1 MQPSSNTRTVIKT
14 FGESGCLLLSLFLIN
29 VIWPLRGHPRA
40 RTISCV
46 HLQLEML
53 LGIRTHLSLSISV
66 TGSTLLLG
74 ENWALMQSKWNN
86 KQREEDRDAA
96 VEKMKCAADN
106 FHLAALQWETGPHIA
121 QFNLQRFQRPVW
133 CQSDYSNAT
142 KYPTTTTTMHK
153 LLLLQGSE
161 LNTTALHQMK
171 WLIMRLLQLGEYYRQ
186 THKNTTSLVKISLR
200 LTSIFSVTRRSRSG
214 VCQWVS
220 ESVSQSL

>member
-1 MQPSSNTRTVIKT
+1 
-14 FGESGCLLLSLFLIN
+14 
-29 VIWPLRGHPRA
+29 
-40 RTISCV
+40 
-46 HLQLEML
+46 ML

-106 FHLAALQWETGPHIA
+106 FHLAALQWETGPHNA
-121 QFNLQRFQRPVW
+121 QFNLQWFQRPVW
-133 CQSDYSNAT
+133 CRSDYSKAT
-142 KYPTTTTTMHK
+142 KYPTTTTTTMHK

-200 LTSIFSVTRRSRSG
+200 LTSIFSLFYSTFPNSLWKSTLSSAWCCKNAKSRGGTCIKG
-214 VCQWVS
+214 VWLRCCWCWLETLDSSALAQLLLYPS
-220 ESVSQSL
+220 NF